1 LAADLVGATVW
12 AAAAGA
18 GTQAVAGA
26 LAWDGG
32 PASLRGLAAGSVLAG
47 AVAVALRALRGE
59 ARARPGP

>member
-1 LAADLVGATVW
+1 VW